1 MKNNKLKLP
10 AIIIASIVATQAS
23 SSLLTPLRTKAM
35 PINKN
40 PNTPN
45 PFKKYL
51 GRNGIITGSLI
62 GITILSSTGTG
73 ISIGSIINTNDK
85 NSTPNKDDNNDSQ
98 KKPVNGIV
106 FWISSF
112 LKFSDILMY
121 VAIFYKKI

>member
-51 GRNGIITGSLI
+51 GGNGIITGSLI
-62 GITILSSTGTG
+62 GITILSSTGIG
-73 ISIGSIINTNDK
+73 ISIGSIINNNDK

-106 FWISSF
+106 F
-112 LKFSDILMY
+112 
-121 VAIFYKKI
+121 